1 MSNGTPLN
9 TEYIIVDSVAIFGN
23 IITII
28 GATIIR
34 MYLSSKSPGMQ
45 TIYDQ
50 SMKFSLDCF
59 IFMTSNT
66 IMNLV
71 LFLFGPFEK
80 STSSMFATLSYF
92 IILLCFSSLIV
103 TQVIRWIFINY
114 SFILEMYPEEKLLHK
129 IRKYVF
135 IFTVII
141 TLLEVNIFVDIGD
154 TFVSVVLNHAQ
165 DTPTPPESP
174 VLVRF
179 VFVANILMAIIIQ
192 FNVRTSQFDS
202 NEYSLKPYLAM
213 LFISLSNVFFI
224 SLSVLFL
231 TVKEE
236 QIKEMLYHNYV
247 MCFSLDLF
255 IFTYIYVNL
264 PKRKFAKKLL
274 KNMFICDDYY
284 VVSI

>member
-1 MSNGTPLN
+1 
-9 TEYIIVDSVAIFGN
+9 
-23 IITII
+23 
-28 GATIIR
+28 
-34 MYLSSKSPGMQ
+34 
-45 TIYDQ
+45 
-50 SMKFSLDCF
+50 
-59 IFMTSNT
+59 
-66 IMNLV
+66 
-71 LFLFGPFEK
+71 
-80 STSSMFATLSYF
+80 
-92 IILLCFSSLIV
+92 
-103 TQVIRWIFINY
+103 
-114 SFILEMYPEEKLLHK
+114 MYPEEKLLHK

-192 FNVRTSQFDS
+192 FNIRTSQFDS